1 MSFPPIWKR
10 VWTPPFLSAIERKGD
25 KRQTARRK
33 GVGNVTFLQ
42 NEEGGRGE
50 KDIATILCQPWW
62 QQQALSLA
70 LPVTVTTE
78 MKVTEQA
85 GLAGGGEHPEEGPSS

>member
-1 MSFPPIWKR
+1 M
-10 VWTPPFLSAIERKGD
+10 D
-25 KRQTARRK
+25 RRK

-50 KDIATILCQPWW
+50 KDIDTILCQPWW

-85 GLAGGGEHPEEGPSS
+85 GLAGGGSILRKDHQVEGPSSEVWGRIRSTSM